1 MNSNFSASNNIFVS
15 VMGVIAIILSAIALY
30 VGLAARSLQA
40 DLKTTVSSLTQRA
53 DAADQRIDE
62 TAGQIREM
70 LDSNQRQMIAIANE
84 FRAIAARL
92 ATPTNRPPTR
102 GVGGPAGPADGGPV
116 NTIAYKV
123 KTGDLLGRIAR
134 KFKTTPEAIL
144 KANPGLDA
152 RKLKVGQTIRVPV
165 PAASARPA
173 APRPATPQPDEPAG
187 D

>member
-1 MNSNFSASNNIFVS
+1 MNSNFSTSNNIFVS

-53 DAADQRIDE
+53 DAADQRIEE
-62 TAGQIREM
+62 TAGQMREM
-70 LDSNQRQMIAIANE
+70 RDSNQRQMIAIANE

-92 ATPTNRPPTR
+92 ATPTNQPARGSGGAVRPAD
-102 GVGGPAGPADGGPV
+102 AGPM

-123 KTGDLLGRIAR
+123 KAGDLLGRIAS
-134 KFKTTPEAIL
+134 KFKTTTAAIL

-152 RKLKVGQTIRVPV
+152 RKVKVGQTIRVPV

-173 APRPATPQPDEPAG
+173 APRPAAPQPAEPAG